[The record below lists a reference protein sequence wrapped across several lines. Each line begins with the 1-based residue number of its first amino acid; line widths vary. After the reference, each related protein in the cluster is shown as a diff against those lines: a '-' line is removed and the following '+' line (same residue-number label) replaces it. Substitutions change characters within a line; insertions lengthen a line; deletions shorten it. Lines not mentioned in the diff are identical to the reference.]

1 MGKTN
6 FLKALKGAYEA
17 EVKRQDDQH
26 DPEILKRAT
35 NEVFEALKKEIKE
48 NISEDISFTDIEYS
62 DGYFF
67 FATGSNTVIQFHIP
81 ECPGWLFGI
90 WWNCKGDNIK
100 GQLFAQY
107 EANIDKFK
115 PSASPLCQEIQV
127 LWNETSG
134 TSSTITAYE
143 AAWMIQYII
152 KEPYL
157 AFCRDYYFWDYN
169 REYHTR
175 EEAKAAFDQ
184 WKKEE
189 EEGES

>member
-17 EVKRQDDQH
+17 EVKRQDEKH

-48 NISEDISFTDIEYS
+48 DISFTDIEYS

-67 FATGSNTVIQFHIP
+67 FAMGSNTVVQFHIP

-90 WWNCKGDNIK
+90 WWRFESESIAKGE
-100 GQLFAQY
+100 LFAQY

-115 PSASPLCQEIQV
+115 PSASQLCQKIQV
-127 LWNETSG
+127 SWGKTSG
-134 TSSTITAYE
+134 TSFATTVYE
-143 AAWMIQYII
+143 AAWMIRYII

-157 AFCRDYYFWDYN
+157 AFCRDYNYWDYN

-175 EEAKAAFDQ
+175 EEAKAVFDQ
-184 WKKEE
+184 WEKEE
-189 EEGES
+189 EEL

>member
-17 EVKRQDDQH
+17 EVKRQDEKH

-48 NISEDISFTDIEYS
+48 DISFTDIEYS

-67 FATGSNTVIQFHIP
+67 FPMGSNTVVQFHIP

-90 WWNCKGDNIK
+90 WWRFESESIAKGE
-100 GQLFAQY
+100 LFAQY

-115 PSASPLCQEIQV
+115 PSASQLCQKIQV
-127 LWNETSG
+127 SWG
-134 TSSTITAYE
+134 KTSSTSFTTTVYE

-157 AFCRDYYFWDYN
+157 AFCRDYNYWDYN
-169 REYHTR
+169 REYHSR
-175 EEAKAAFDQ
+175 EEAKAVFDQ

-189 EEGES
+189 EEEDL